1 MKNFEIVMSICCI
14 SYNHE
19 KYIKQALDSFLMQI
33 TDFKF
38 EIIIGEDCSTDQTR
52 AIIESYCQ
60 RYPDIIHLL
69 VSDSNVGAIKNQ
81 VRVINKAKGKYIA
94 MCDGDDYWSDPL
106 KLQKQ
111 VDFMESHPQHAICCH
126 YTKVIDEQGKL
137 VYVNTKP
144 EVLEFAFEDVLLGKK
159 EETRICSLV
168 ARNNGWVKEIGMEDW
183 YYKTFGTDTLFKL
196 YIMAWTNGK
205 IYVLPEVMAV
215 YRLHRGGIWSLID
228 GKVRKGRMIS
238 DFNVIINNFRYS
250 SISKKELLKM
260 YISQYLLFDMWNL
273 NISKAYHTLTK
284 LI

>member
-1 MKNFEIVMSICCI
+1 MVSVCCI
-14 SYNHE
+14 TYNHE

-33 TDFKF
+33 TNFKI

-52 AIIESYCQ
+52 GIVESYYH
-60 RYPDIIHLL
+60 RYPDIIRLS
-69 VSDSNVGAIKNQ
+69 VSDNNVGAIRNQ

-111 VDFMESHPQHAICCH
+111 IDFMESHPQHVICCH
-126 YTKVIDEQGKL
+126 YTKVIDEYGKM
-137 VYVNTKP
+137 VYVNKAP
-144 EVLEFAFEDVLLGKK
+144 EALEFAFEDVLLGKK

-168 ARNNGWVKEIGMEDW
+168 ARSNGWVKQIGNEDW

-205 IYVLPEVMAV
+205 IYVIPEVMAV

-238 DFNVIINNFRYS
+238 DFNVIINNFCYS

-260 YISQYLLFDMWNL
+260 YIFRYLLFDVWNL
-273 NISKAYHTLTK
+273 KISNAYSTLAK
-284 LI
+284 LIK